1 MEVLATLQ
9 CEDRSGIVNALTS
22 AILEINGNILE
33 NQQFTDSLTNTFV
46 MRTRFE
52 TNAELK
58 DAKASLAE
66 RLNTYSPNLQVRDFN
81 KPKRAL
87 LLVTKEI
94 GRAHV

>member
-1 MEVLATLQ
+1 MELLATLQ

-22 AILEINGNILE
+22 AVLEINGNILE

-52 TNAELK
+52 SDSKLE
-58 DAKASLAE
+58 DAQASLAQ
-66 RLNTYSPNLQVRDFN
+66 RLNRFSPNLQVRDFS

-87 LLVTKEI
+87 VL
-94 GRAHV
+94 